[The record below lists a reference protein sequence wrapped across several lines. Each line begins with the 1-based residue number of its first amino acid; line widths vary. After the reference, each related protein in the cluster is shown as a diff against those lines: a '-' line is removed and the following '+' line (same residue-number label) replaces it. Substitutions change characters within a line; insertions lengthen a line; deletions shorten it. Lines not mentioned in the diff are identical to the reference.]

1 MITEKIVHIVALDVP
16 WPADYGGRIEI
27 FYKIKTLHKLGVK
40 IHLHCF
46 TPINMGSH
54 LPQDELKKYCLTITY
69 YQRKK
74 NSSSFS
80 LHLPL
85 IVKSRKNDRLI
96 NNLKKDDY
104 PVLLEG
110 IHCTYYLY
118 NNELKNRKII
128 VRLHNAEFEY
138 YKHLAKHENNFFKK
152 IYFLH
157 ESKLLK
163 KYEAAIA
170 KKAVTLALSERDA
183 DLYQHLLGATQI
195 GYMPAFTPYTL
206 AMGKQGKGNYC
217 LYHGN
222 LTINENEEAA
232 TWLLQHVFNTLQIPF
247 VIAGK
252 KPSQKLI
259 DLAHQHQH
267 TCLVQN
273 PTDKEMQDLISKAQ
287 VHILPSFNN
296 TGIKLKL
303 LNALFNGRHV
313 VVNKQGVEG
322 SGLEEACHIATN
334 AASFKNMIE
343 KLYHQSFT
351 DDDIQLRQGLL
362 QRKYNNNLSIKK
374 VTDIF
379 WKGEE
384 FLRPDAGVI

>member
-1 MITEKIVHIVALDVP
+1 LDKNVHIITHDVP
-16 WPADYGGRIEI
+16 WPADFGGVIDL
-27 FYKIKTLHKLGVK
+27 FYKLKILHHLGVK

-46 TPINMGSH
+46 IQSRK
-54 LPQDELKKYCLTITY
+54 PQQELDKYCATVTY

-74 NSSSFS
+74 NNSSFS
-80 LHLPL
+80 LRLPL
-85 IVKSRKNDRLI
+85 IVKSRKNDALI
-96 NNLKKDDY
+96 NNLKKDNY

-118 NNELKNRKII
+118 SGDLTNRKII

-138 YKHLAKHENNFFKK
+138 YKHLAKHETNFFKK

-157 ESKLLK
+157 ESRLLK
-163 KYEAAIA
+163 KYEAVIA
-170 KKAVTLALSERDA
+170 KKAIILAVSEHDTVV
-183 DLYQHLLGATQI
+183 YQNLFGATQA
-195 GYMPAFTPYTL
+195 GYMPVFIPYTL
-206 AMGKQGKGNYC
+206 AVGKEGKGNYC

-222 LTINENEEAA
+222 LEINENEEAA
-232 TWLLQHVFNTLQIPF
+232 TWLLQHVFNDLKIPF

-259 DLAHQHQH
+259 DLAHQHRH

-273 PTDKEMQDLISKAQ
+273 PSDKEMQDLITKAQ

-322 SGLEEACHIATN
+322 SGLEEACHIATD
-334 AASFKNMIE
+334 ATSFKDNI
-343 KLYHQSFT
+343 KALYDKSFT

-362 QRKYNNNLSIKK
+362 QRKYNNALSIKK
-374 VTDIF
+374 ITEVF
-379 WKGEE
+379 WKGET
-384 FLRPDAGVI
+384 FLRLDGSVI